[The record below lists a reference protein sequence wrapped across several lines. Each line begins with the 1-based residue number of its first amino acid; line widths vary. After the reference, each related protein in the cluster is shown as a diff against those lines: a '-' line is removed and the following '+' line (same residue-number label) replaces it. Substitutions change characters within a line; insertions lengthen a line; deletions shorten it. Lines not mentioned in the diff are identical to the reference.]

1 MRLMIQLFGAIIVI
15 SLMHVAN
22 IFFSKN
28 LVVNDAGLQS
38 FLIKQKPLRY
48 VKIDIINKNAGFC
61 PETSCPAGMKAT
73 LRLKEAWKHAPDAP
87 DRVEQDP
94 SNKWATVTMEDSSFE
109 MLTRDSSRDIFI
121 SRTIQQGDAFDS
133 HVLSV
138 LLIALNETSV
148 FIDIGANIG
157 YYSSVALSL
166 GSRVISFEPSLENAG
181 TFMATVRRNGWRPRS
196 MLYMNAVSYESTRV
210 EMKPTDSDI
219 NLSNMRI
226 TKTFCVDETSTT
238 PTNATYGLDYMDA
251 VSLDQVMLQHHADI
265 QHVHAMKIDVETFE
279 IQVMNGGL
287 YFLCNRRVDLIV
299 MEILFLKSQYYK
311 GSCQFVKMQGRL
323 ERMGFDILDI
333 TLTVNFTGIPL
344 DNFTSN
350 DVAFV
355 QRFKDKPPA
364 VRLRGSPNNPCE
376 GFELR
381 SNDERNLA
389 GVW

>member
-1 MRLMIQLFGAIIVI
+1 MIQLFGAIIVI

-181 TFMATVRRNGWRPRS
+181 TFMATARRNGWRPRS
-196 MLYMNAVSYESTRV
+196 MLYMNAVSYESSRV

-226 TKTFCVDETSTT
+226 TK
-238 PTNATYGLDYMDA
+238 N
-251 VSLDQVMLQHHADI
+251 
-265 QHVHAMKIDVETFE
+265 
-279 IQVMNGGL
+279 
-287 YFLCNRRVDLIV
+287 
-299 MEILFLKSQYYK
+299 
-311 GSCQFVKMQGRL
+311 FV
-323 ERMGFDILDI
+323 
-333 TLTVNFTGIPL
+333 
-344 DNFTSN
+344 
-350 DVAFV
+350 
-355 QRFKDKPPA
+355 
-364 VRLRGSPNNPCE
+364 
-376 GFELR
+376 
-381 SNDERNLA
+381 
-389 GVW
+389 